1 MDQIK
6 KRVILGIA
14 GIALLI
20 GLVSLGSYTKEV
32 YDYRQDVKNIV
43 ITDVDLSQ
51 IADGAYIGE
60 HNVNLIY
67 AKVEVIVQNGKIEK
81 ITLLEHKNER
91 GKSAEK
97 IMGDIIEQQS
107 LDVDAVSGAT
117 NSSLV
122 IKKAIENA
130 LIKN

>member
-1 MDQIK
+1 MEQIK

-14 GIALLI
+14 GICLLI

-43 ITDVDLSQ
+43 ITDVDISQ

-60 HNVNLIY
+60 YNVSLIY
-67 AKVEVIVQNGKIEK
+67 AKVEVIVQNGKIEE

-91 GKSAEK
+91 GKAAEK
-97 IMGDIIEQQS
+97 IIGDIIAQQS
-107 LDVDAVSGAT
+107 LDVDAVSSAT

-130 LIKN
+130 LLKN

>member
-1 MDQIK
+1 MEQIK

-43 ITDVDLSQ
+43 ITDVDISQ

-60 HNVNLIY
+60 YNVSLIY
-67 AKVEVIVQNGKIEK
+67 AKVEVIVQNGKIEE

-91 GKSAEK
+91 GKAAEK
-97 IMGDIIEQQS
+97 IIGDIMAQQS
-107 LDVDAVSGAT
+107 LDVDAVSSAT

-130 LIKN
+130 LLKN

>member
-1 MDQIK
+1 MEQTK
-6 KRVILGIA
+6 KRVVLGIA
-14 GIALLI
+14 GITLLI
-20 GLVSLGSYTKEV
+20 GLVCLGSYTKEV
-32 YDYRQDVKNIV
+32 YDYQQDVKNIV
-43 ITDVDLSQ
+43 ITDVDLSK

-60 HNVNLIY
+60 YNVSLIY

-97 IMGDIIEQQS
+97 IIGDIIEQQS

-122 IKKAIENA
+122 IRKAIENA
-130 LIKN
+130 LLEK